1 MASTGHVAGS
11 HTHTIKS
18 LNIFKSLV
26 MLLGSRDDLMIYM
39 VCLSV
44 SDSLR
49 VCQLIH
55 LPFHSSV

>member
-1 MASTGHVAGS
+1 
-11 HTHTIKS
+11 
-18 LNIFKSLV
+18 
-26 MLLGSRDDLMIYM
+26 MLIASRDDLMIYM

-55 LPFHSSV
+55 LPFSSSV